1 MEIDAQAVKRLRER
15 TGAGMMD
22 CKAALKETEGDE
34 EKAVE
39 VLREKGMSA
48 AAKKAGREASEGI
61 IDSYIHMGG
70 KVGVLVE
77 VNCETDF
84 VAKNDEFQSF
94 VHDICL
100 QITASRPAYINRD
113 EVPEEIVEKEKEMI
127 RKQSLAEGKPEKV
140 IDKIVEGRME
150 KYYQENCLLDQPFVK
165 DEDKSISEL
174 LTETIAKV
182 GENII
187 IRRFACYELGEEL

>member
-1 MEIDAQAVKRLRER
+1 VEIDAQAVKRLRER

-100 QITASRPAYINRD
+100 QIAASRPAYINRD

>member
-100 QITASRPAYINRD
+100 QIAASRPAYINRD